1 MDIERWQ
8 RLSPLLDVLLE
19 LGADARRTRLEQL
32 RLEEPDLAAELE
44 RLLALED
51 LSDGFMDQPL
61 LDKPGQPQAG
71 TLVGPY
77 RMESMLGEG
86 GMGMVWLASRA
97 DGLYQRQVALKLLRP
112 GVADP
117 NLRLRF
123 TREREI
129 LARLGHPN
137 IARLLDAGIGSEGQ
151 PYLALE
157 YVEGIPLTD
166 YCRVH
171 GLSVETRLKLFLQ
184 VCEAVSHAHANLIVH
199 RDLKPSNILVTASG
213 EVRLL
218 DFGIAK
224 LLDDPEPVP
233 THTRT
238 EIRAFTL
245 HYAAPEQV
253 RGEPVTTMTDVYSL
267 GVVLYELLAG
277 TKPYRLRR
285 QTDAEWEQAI
295 LAVEPLKPSVAAQR
309 ASDSDSESGS
319 HRERDPE
326 SRRHARRLR
335 GDLDNIV
342 LKALAKQPEQRYPSV
357 EAFALDLERHLQGR
371 PVQARP
377 QSWGYRLRKYTSRHR
392 WVLAASTLSTTLLL
406 AALAASVWQGR
417 QAMHETARAQAMQ
430 DFVIGLFDNAGVAQQ
445 GNIFDARKLLIAGEH
460 RGERELAQQPLAH
473 AELLGVIARLRIG
486 LGDYRE
492 ALSLLERQAALL
504 AQVDSAPPGLK
515 LEAVTQ
521 HGRALRLLDRPRECL
536 AVMAPA
542 ESQLSRI
549 QSQLPLHEA
558 DFLSQYGRCR
568 RMAGERQTALQL
580 YQRSLSL
587 RRDMKD
593 QAGVAENL
601 FDLALVDNDLGRPD
615 DALRGFDQALAHLH
629 KHVGKQNA
637 LAVEIQASRGRLLRN
652 RGDAAAAQGA
662 LRDALAVAEEI
673 HGEQHPVT
681 LTVRRQLVGLQVDLE
696 HYAEAEREIAPLH
709 ELTLKAL
716 GPDHRETGNTWNSR
730 GVIAWERGRMDEAVA
745 DVSRAVRIWRNPQG
759 SQALHGGLFVYGLV
773 LHAAGHHDEAL
784 AAFQESRALRAAQF
798 GASNALVG
806 ETDRMIG
813 EVLVSQGKVA
823 AATPYFDRA
832 VKLTRVGYG
841 PDDHRSLF
849 ADLSMAHQLAR
860 TGQVAIALKSL
871 DALAM
876 RPGEGSEIPKLRWR
890 ARAYAAETRCRNGEA
905 QRARSDLDALV
916 SELHR
921 LRPDGGVITREALA
935 IRSAC
940 ST

>member
-19 LGADARRTRLEQL
+19 LGPEARHARLELL
-32 RLEEPDLAAELE
+32 RAQEPGLADELE
-44 RLLALED
+44 KLLALED
-51 LSDGFMDQPL
+51 ASDGFMEQPL

-77 RMESMLGEG
+77 RMESLLGEG

-157 YVEGIPLTD
+157 YVEGIPITD
-166 YCRVH
+166 YCRAH
-171 GLSVETRLKLFLQ
+171 ALSVETRLKLFLQ

-213 EVRLL
+213 DVRLL

-224 LLDDPEPVP
+224 LLDDPEPAP
-233 THTRT
+233 LHPRT
-238 EIRAFTL
+238 EVRAFTL

-253 RGEPVTTMTDVYSL
+253 RGEPVSTRTDVYSL

-309 ASDSDSESGS
+309 VTGDDVARS
-319 HRERDPE
+319 PE
-326 SRRHARRLR
+326 SKRQARRLA
-335 GDLDNIV
+335 GDLDNIA
-342 LKALAKQPEQRYPSV
+342 LKALAKQPEQRYASV
-357 EAFALDLERHLQGR
+357 EAMALDLQRHLQGR

-377 QSWGYRLRKYTSRHR
+377 QSWGYRLRKYASRHR
-392 WVLAASTLSTTLLL
+392 WVLAAGTLITGLLV

-417 QAMHETARAQAMQ
+417 EARRETARAQAMQ

-445 GNIFDARKLLIAGEH
+445 GNIFDARKLLVAGER

-486 LGDYRE
+486 LGDYSE
-492 ALSLLERQAALL
+492 ALALLERQDALL
-504 AQVDSAPPGLK
+504 AQVDSAPPGLR

-521 HGRALRLLDRPRECL
+521 HGRTLRLLDRSRECL

-558 DFLSQYGRCR
+558 DFLSQYARCLR
-568 RMAGERQTALQL
+568 LVGERQAALPL

-587 RRDMKD
+587 RRAMKD

-601 FDLALVDNDLGRPD
+601 FDLALVDNDLGRPE
-615 DALRGFDQALAHLH
+615 DALRGFDEALAHLH
-629 KHVGKQNA
+629 KHVGRQNA

-652 RGDAAAAQGA
+652 RGDADAARDA
-662 LRDALAVAEEI
+662 LRDALAIAGEI

-681 LTVRRQLVGLQVDLE
+681 LAVRRQLVGLQVDLE
-696 HYAEAEREIAPLH
+696 HYAEAERLIAPLH
-709 ELTLKAL
+709 ELTLSAL
-716 GPDHRETGNTWNSR
+716 GPDHRDTGNTWNSR
-730 GVIAWERGRMDEAVA
+730 GVIAWERGRLDEAVA
-745 DVSRAVRIWRNPQG
+745 DIGHAVRIWRNPQG
-759 SQALHGGLFVYGLV
+759 TQALHGGLFVYGLV
-773 LHAAGHHDEAL
+773 LHAAGRQDEAL

-813 EVLVSQGKVA
+813 EVLAAQGKIA
-823 AATPYFDRA
+823 AATPYLDRA
-832 VKLTRVGYG
+832 LKLTRVGYG

-849 ADLSMAHQLAR
+849 AELSMAHQWAR
-860 TGQVAIALKSL
+860 LGQPAAALKSL
-871 DALAM
+871 DALAL
-876 RPGEGSEIPKLRWR
+876 RPGAGSEIPKLRWR
-890 ARAYAAETRCRNGEA
+890 ARAYAAETRCRHGES
-905 QRARSDLDALV
+905 QRGRSDLDALLA
-916 SELHR
+916 ELHR
-921 LRPDGGVITREALA
+921 LRPDGGVITREAMA
-935 IRSAC
+935 IRAAC
-940 ST
+940 AP